1 MPLIHTKT
9 EAEADLTRKDE
20 LILQVAEAAHHLA
33 VTLKQTNDQ
42 FWSLPT
48 DRLLAVLNADVI
60 STLNTFAANAGI
72 GQAVNDSLD
81 AVGLPQY
88 STRAPLLMGRQD
100 IKLDDN
106 GVFVLI
112 PPVVEMLIEEP
123 VVIDAEPI

>member
-1 MPLIHTKT
+1 MSSILHTKT
-9 EAEADLTRKDE
+9 EAEADLAAKDS
-20 LILQVAEAAHHLA
+20 LVMQVAEATHHLA
-33 VTLKQTNDQ
+33 ITLKQTNDQ

-48 DRLLAVLNADVI
+48 ERLLAVLNADVI

-72 GQAVNDSLD
+72 GQSVNDSLD

-106 GVFVLI
+106 GVFVLVTEQPLPI
-112 PPVVEMLIEEP
+112 EVVDESI
-123 VVIDAEPI
+123 

>member
-1 MPLIHTKT
+1 MSLIKT
-9 EAEADLTRKDE
+9 LTESEQDLALKDS
-20 LILQVAEAAHHLA
+20 LVLQVAEASHHLA

-106 GVFVLI
+106 GVFVLV
-112 PPVVEMLIEEP
+112 PTKQDEP
-123 VVIDAEPI
+123 IVDPVIDEQPI

>member
-1 MPLIHTKT
+1 MSSILHTKT
-9 EAEADLTRKDE
+9 KSEQDLALKDS
-20 LILQVAEAAHHLA
+20 LVLQVAEATHHLA
-33 VTLKQTNDQ
+33 VTLKNTNEQ
-42 FWSLPT
+42 FWALPT

-88 STRAPLLMGRQD
+88 PTRAPLLMGRQD

-106 GVFVLI
+106 GSFVLVPEKPI
-112 PPVVEMLIEEP
+112 
-123 VVIDAEPI
+123 IDPEPI